1 MAHLA
6 ERLRAVSVGEPQE
19 SHGLQAFGLRWEPG
33 RGPDYLT
40 LDDALAGGHLEVA
53 EVSDGGSVP
62 SLKVTNK
69 GDRPAF
75 LMAGEQLAGGKQ
87 NRVLNASILVP
98 ARSELPIP
106 VSCVERGRWAY
117 RSTSFGSSGSSSHSK
132 LRRMMHGQ
140 VTESY
145 RSAGTPHSKQS
156 EVWREV
162 DRKLGET
169 GSHSPT
175 GQLEQSYADTRTTL
189 EDVVNGLCPP
199 EGACGVAF
207 AYGGRIVGFD
217 LFDRP
222 ETLLK
227 LWPKLVRA
235 YAVDAYYE
243 GRPGVTPVERHQVEE
258 WLAAAPAA
266 KEEVFKSPG
275 VGDDV
280 RLEGP
285 TLVGAGLLAEGT
297 PVHVEVFA
305 GGPAA

>member
-1 MAHLA
+1 
-6 ERLRAVSVGEPQE
+6 
-19 SHGLQAFGLRWEPG
+19 LQAFGLRWEPG

-40 LDDALAGGHLEVA
+40 LDDALASGLLEVT

-62 SLKVTNK
+62 TLKVTNK
-69 GDRPAF
+69 GEQLIF

-98 ARSELPIP
+98 AKADLPIP

-117 RSTSFGSSGSSSHSK
+117 RSPRFGSSGSSSHSK
-132 LRRMMHGQ
+132 LRRMMHGHA
-140 VTESY
+140 TESY
-145 RSAGTPHSKQS
+145 RSHGSPSAKQG
-156 EVWREV
+156 EVWSEV
-162 DRKLGET
+162 DRKLTET
-169 GSHSPT
+169 CSMSPT
-175 GQLEQSYADTRTTL
+175 AQLEQAYEDTRTTL
-189 EDVVNGLCPP
+189 DDIVKGLQVP
-199 EGACGVAF
+199 EGASGVIF
-207 AYGGRIVGFD
+207 AYGGQIVGFD

-222 ETLLK
+222 ATLSK

-243 GRPGVTPVERHQVEE
+243 SRAGVTPVAKRQAEE
-258 WLAAAPAA
+258 WLAAAPSAR
-266 KEEVFKSPG
+266 EEVFKSPG

-285 TLVGAGLLAEGT
+285 TLTGAGLLAEGT

-305 GGPAA
+305 GGPPA